1 MSLADLLQQIVGGA
15 SQPNASQLD
24 QVTQSASKADLQGG
38 VSAALR
44 SDQTPDL
51 SQIVSQM
58 FGQASP
64 EQQAAILNTITEK
77 LGPGALAGVAGGVLA
92 GHEGADT
99 PQVSVAKAGT
109 VTPDQVRDVVV
120 SAQKQE
126 PGLLDRIGGFYAEH
140 PDLVKT
146 LGAGALTIALAHMK
160 NNLSRR

>member
-99 PQVSVAKAGT
+99 PQVSAAKAGT
-109 VTPDQVRDVVV
+109 VTPDHDPIKALNWPAMVMPFKVADKALLGQMKVGAKIRFQLNGQVIVGVR
-120 SAQKQE
+120 
-126 PGLLDRIGGFYAEH
+126 PF
-140 PDLVKT
+140 
-146 LGAGALTIALAHMK
+146 
-160 NNLSRR
+160 